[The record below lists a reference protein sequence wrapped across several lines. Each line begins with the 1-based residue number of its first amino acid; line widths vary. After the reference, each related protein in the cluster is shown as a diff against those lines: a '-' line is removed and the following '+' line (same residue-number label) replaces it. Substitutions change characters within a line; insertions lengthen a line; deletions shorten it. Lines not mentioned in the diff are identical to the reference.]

1 MRPKIGVYVCHCGT
15 NIASKVDVQSVVDHA
30 TNLADV
36 AVARDYKFMCSE
48 PGQEII
54 REDIKALNLNRIVV
68 ASCSPLMHE
77 PTFRKTCESS
87 ELNGGLMQMANIREH
102 CSWVTDNSE
111 MATAKAKRLVASA
124 VHKARLL
131 EPLETRYVDVNPN
144 VLVVGAGI
152 AGIQA
157 ALDIADAGN
166 KVYLVEKEPCI
177 GGHMAQFDKTFPT
190 LDCAACILTPKM
202 VQVGQHENIEILSL
216 SEVEEVS
223 GYIGNFA
230 VRVKRHRTFVNWD
243 LCNGC
248 AECVEA
254 CPVEVPSEF
263 DLGLARRHAVYRP
276 FPQAVPNRF
285 TIEKKGIAP
294 CRSACP
300 ANVNVQGYVAL
311 ISRGKYKEA
320 IALERQDNPFPS
332 VCGRVCTHPCEA
344 DCARLAHDGAVA
356 IRNLKRFI
364 ADYETSPEPIELPIR
379 LNEKVAVIGAGP
391 AGLTCAYYLAKKG
404 YEVKVFDSLDAPGGM
419 LVAGIPRFRLPRSA
433 IDSDVEQI
441 KSWGVQFEPSTALGK
456 DFTISDL
463 FSRGY
468 KTVFL
473 GIGAW
478 KDRKL
483 GVEGE
488 DLEGV
493 IPCIEFLRKTNL
505 EGGAPVGKSVA
516 VIGGG
521 NAAIDSARVA
531 LRKGAD
537 EVTIVYRRS
546 RVEMPANEEEIAAA
560 LEEGIDIEYLSA
572 PTRLLG
578 DGGKVRKLECTRM
591 ELGEPDGSGRRRPMP
606 LEGSEYTRDV
616 DTVIVAIS
624 QSPDSASFADELK
637 VTKWGSVEAD
647 PVTMQTSIAGV
658 FAAGDVVNGADT
670 VINAI
675 AGGKAAAES
684 MDRYLRRV
692 DLREGRTK
700 TRQVVKE
707 TPKPEE
713 KILRTEMKHLD
724 PKDRAVTFD
733 EVDLGYTDKE
743 ALREASRCLNCAVCC
758 ECMECV
764 TACERDAIEHAQ
776 EEAYIELEVGSI
788 IVATGYDLLD
798 PAPVKRLGYRTLPG
812 VYTSLEFERLNN
824 ASGPTEGKI
833 VMRNGKVPESVAIV
847 HCVGSRDHNYKE
859 YCSKVCCMYSL
870 KFAHL
875 IREKT
880 GADVYN
886 FYIDMRSGGKRY
898 EEFYK
903 RLSEEGVRFVRG
915 KVVEV
920 TDKAVSP
927 DEKSKLI
934 VVAEDTL
941 IGEMVRIPVDMV
953 ILSPAMKAR
962 EDAEKVA
969 RTFRLAR
976 DASGFFL
983 EKHPK
988 LAPVGTATDGLFI
1001 AGTCSGPMDIP
1012 ETVAQGQAAASAAL
1026 SLAARGRVQLE
1037 SATAEVIADL
1047 CSGCQI
1053 CVGLCAYSAI
1063 AFDERARVSVVNEVL
1078 CKGCGTCVAGCPSGA
1093 VLGKRFTKQQVMA
1106 EIDGVLS

>member
-1 MRPKIGVYVCHCGT
+1 MRPKIGVYVCHCGA
-15 NIASKVDVQSVVDHA
+15 NIASKVDVQSVVEHA
-30 TNLADV
+30 AGLPDV
-36 AVARDYKFMCSE
+36 LVAREYKFMCSE

-54 REDIKALNLNRIVV
+54 REDIRTLGLNRVVV

-77 PTFRKTCESS
+77 PTFRKTCESAD
-87 ELNGGLMQMANIREH
+87 LNGGLMQMANIREH
-102 CSWVTDNSE
+102 CSWVTDDSE
-111 MATAKAKRLVASA
+111 LATAKAKRLVASA
-124 VHKARLL
+124 VHKAKLL
-131 EPLETRYVDVNPN
+131 EPLEPRFVDVNPN
-144 VLVVGAGI
+144 VLIVGAGI

-202 VQVGQHENIEILSL
+202 VQVGQHENIEILNL
-216 SEVEEVS
+216 SEVEQVS
-223 GYIGNFA
+223 GYIGNF
-230 VRVKRHRTFVNWD
+230 RVQIKRHRTYVNWD

-248 AECVEA
+248 AECVEV

-263 DLGLARRHAVYRP
+263 DLGLTRRHAIYRH

-285 TIEKKGIAP
+285 AIDKRGIAP

-300 ANVNVQGYVAL
+300 ANVNVQGYTAL
-311 ISRGKYKEA
+311 IRKGKYRDA
-320 IALERQDNPFPS
+320 LALEREDNPFPS
-332 VCGRVCTHPCEA
+332 VCGRVCTHPCETE
-344 DCARLAHDGAVA
+344 CARASYDGAVA
-356 IRNLKRFI
+356 IRSLKRFL
-364 ADYETSPEPIELPIR
+364 ADSETSSEPHYPRIEREESI
-379 LNEKVAVIGAGP
+379 AVVGAGP
-391 AGLTCAYYLAKKG
+391 AGLTCAYYLVRRG
-404 YEVKVFDSLDAPGGM
+404 YKVKVFDSLDVPGGM
-419 LVAGIPRFRLPRSA
+419 LIAGIPRFRLPEPAIRSD
-433 IDSDVEQI
+433 IEHI
-441 KSWGVQFEPSTALGK
+441 RSWGVEFELGVTLGR
-456 DFTISDL
+456 DFTIADL
-463 FSRGY
+463 LSKGY
-468 KTVFL
+468 RAVFL

-483 GVEGE
+483 GIEGE
-488 DLEGV
+488 ELKGV
-493 IPCIEFLRKTNL
+493 ISCIDFLWSTNL
-505 EGGAPVGKSVA
+505 KAKTPGGKNVA

-531 LRKGAD
+531 LRAGA
-537 EVTIVYRRS
+537 EKVTIVYRRS
-546 RVEMPANEEEIAAA
+546 RAEMPANEEEVNAA
-560 LEEGIDIEYLSA
+560 LEEGVALEYLSG
-572 PTRLLG
+572 PVRVLG
-578 DGGKVRKLECTRM
+578 DGDRVAALECKRM
-591 ELGEPDGSGRRRPMP
+591 TLGEPDASGRRRPVP
-606 LEGSEYTRDV
+606 VEGSEYSVAV

-624 QSPDSASFADELK
+624 QSPETTAFEGELK
-637 VTKWGSVEAD
+637 VTDWKTVEAD
-647 PVTMQTSIAGV
+647 STTKETSMTGV
-658 FAAGDVVNGADT
+658 FAAGDVVSGADT

-675 AGGKAAAES
+675 AGGKEAAES
-684 MDRYLRRV
+684 IDRYIRGV
-692 DLREGRTK
+692 DLREGRL
-700 TRQVVKE
+700 RIQEVVQD
-707 TPKPEE
+707 TPPPDEE
-713 KILRTEMKHLD
+713 VPRTGMRCLE
-724 PKDRAVTFD
+724 PGSRARVFD
-733 EVDLGYTDKE
+733 EVELGYTEDE

-764 TACERDAIEHAQ
+764 EACERDAIDHVQ
-776 EEAYIELEVGSI
+776 EDSELEVEVGSI
-788 IVATGYDLLD
+788 IVATGFDLLD
-798 PAPVKRLGYRTLPG
+798 PKEIKRLGYGSLPG

-824 ASGPTEGKI
+824 ASGPTDGKI
-833 VMRNGKVPESVAIV
+833 VMRDGRTPESVAIV
-847 HCVGSRDHNYKE
+847 HCVGSRDQNYQE

-875 IREKT
+875 LREKT

-903 RLSEEGVRFVRG
+903 RLSDESVRFVRG

-927 DEKSKLI
+927 DERGKLI

-941 IGEMVRIPVDMV
+941 IGELVRVPVDMV

-988 LAPVGTATDGLFI
+988 LAPVGTATDGVFI

-1026 SLAARGRVQLE
+1026 SLATRGRVQVE
-1037 SATAEVIADL
+1037 SATAEVIGEL

-1063 AFDERARVSVVNEVL
+1063 SFDDKLKVSVVNEVV

-1093 VLGKRFTKQQVMA
+1093 MLGKRFTKQQVMA